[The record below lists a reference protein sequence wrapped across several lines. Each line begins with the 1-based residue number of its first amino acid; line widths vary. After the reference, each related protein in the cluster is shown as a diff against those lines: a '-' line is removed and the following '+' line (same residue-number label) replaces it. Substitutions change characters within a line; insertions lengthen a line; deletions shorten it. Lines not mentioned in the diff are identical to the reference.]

1 MDRRPLVEPAR
12 RALEPAQR
20 ALRNFWQSA
29 PLAPWVRVVIVGATI
44 FSAASDLLVGIS
56 DGEADGAAD
65 GTGVALV
72 LMAHAALVVVAFRV
86 SIGAAILAGTMA
98 VSMFSDLG
106 TGIGIV
112 GLVIS
117 GVVIGRASRLF
128 ATSYVAFCFIWV
140 IGSAVLHEDIRERI
154 FVPVGLLL
162 VSAVIGVTYAALAER
177 NRAAALRISGFE
189 EEQERSLRG
198 ERNRIARELHDI
210 VAHHITMA
218 SMHAN
223 VVSMA
228 QDSDQRDKSLK
239 VIAGSTRQAL
249 TELRWMLDVLQGD
262 EEEEAGNGET
272 AVDLKLATTLA
283 SIRQNLEGIGFRTA
297 VEYDPTVLA
306 GLPGEVDLALG
317 RILQEAATNVVK
329 HGDRAQTV
337 RISIRQSRRA
347 VHLLVRNGIAAT
359 GAPAEESSGMGLQN
373 MRTRASQRSG
383 TVEAVADGSVWT
395 LRCELP
401 LS

>member
-1 MDRRPLVEPAR
+1 M
-12 RALEPAQR
+12 
-20 ALRNFWQSA
+20 
-29 PLAPWVRVVIVGATI
+29 VIVGATI